1 MDIKKGNIVLDDY
14 LNVKLIDFS
23 SAFNFEGH
31 EPNDLIK
38 FPKIGTS
45 KYMPPE
51 ILNNK
56 EIEIKYGEKIDV
68 YSLGVTLY
76 HLTFG
81 SFPYGLDNIQGS
93 DFDKIAEQLDK
104 DTLKFPTDTKISKM
118 FEKFLMNTLE
128 KDYLKRYSIK
138 DALNDPWIKGWDF
151 INEEKE
157 NIGIIGNFIIKLITD
172 NIPQFNDYINYS

>member
-56 EIEIKYGEKIDV
+56 EIEIKYGEK
-68 YSLGVTLY
+68 
-76 HLTFG
+76 
-81 SFPYGLDNIQGS
+81 N
-93 DFDKIAEQLDK
+93 
-104 DTLKFPTDTKISKM
+104 
-118 FEKFLMNTLE
+118 
-128 KDYLKRYSIK
+128 
-138 DALNDPWIKGWDF
+138 
-151 INEEKE
+151 
-157 NIGIIGNFIIKLITD
+157 
-172 NIPQFNDYINYS
+172 